1 MDIKN
6 NVNFDQPLPKK
17 LFEDCIRCGEFI
29 VSDDKAEITLFM
41 LDHYGSNRLCK
52 AEWVISCTTCWDD
65 YNSPDFW
72 DFHQTMEQGRIW
84 CIKNK

>member
-6 NVNFDQPLPKK
+6 NVDFDQPLPKK

-29 VSDDKAEITLFM
+29 ISDDKAEITLFM

-52 AEWVISCTTCWDD
+52 AEWVISCNTCGDD